1 MAQHV
6 KAPRVAAIVLAAGA
20 SSRMGTAKQLLD
32 LGGRSLVRH
41 AAEVAHAS
49 GCSPVIVVVGA
60 RAEAVRAELLGLAAR
75 IVHNAEWQEGLASSL
90 RSGVRSLPADAAA
103 AILMPCDQPAISP
116 DLLERLIR
124 RWRETSAPIVACGY
138 DGIKG
143 APALFTRERF
153 GQLLAL
159 EGDVGARALLA
170 QGADAVETV
179 EFPDGRFDLDTP
191 EDWESWRARSDA

>member
-1 MAQHV
+1 MAQHE

-41 AAEVAHAS
+41 AAEVAYAS

-60 RAEAVRAELLGLAAR
+60 QAEAVRAELLGLAAR

-90 RSGVRSLPADAAA
+90 RSGVRNLPADAAA

-116 DLLERLIR
+116 DLLEQLIR
-124 RWRETSAPIVACGY
+124 RWRETSAPIVACHY
-138 DGIKG
+138 DGIRG

-153 GQLLAL
+153 AQLLAL

-170 QGADAVETV
+170 QAADGVETV

-191 EDWESWRARSDA
+191 EDWERWRARSGA